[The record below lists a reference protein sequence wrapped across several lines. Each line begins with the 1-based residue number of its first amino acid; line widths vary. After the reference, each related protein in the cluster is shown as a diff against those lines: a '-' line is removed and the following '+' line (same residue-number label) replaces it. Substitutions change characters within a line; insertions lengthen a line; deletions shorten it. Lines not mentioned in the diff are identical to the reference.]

1 MFDGLIH
8 MFGGQLINDTNFQ
21 ILLMG
26 NVFSCHMSVYRSTP
40 MVSRMFDN
48 IMGQISNMRYCL

>member
-1 MFDGLIH
+1 MFDGLTL

-26 NVFSCHMSVYRSTP
+26 NVFSCLFIVQLP
-40 MVSRMFDN
+40 
-48 IMGQISNMRYCL
+48 

>member
-1 MFDGLIH
+1 MFDGFIL

-26 NVFSCHMSVYRSTP
+26 NVFSCLFIVQLT
-40 MVSRMFDN
+40 
-48 IMGQISNMRYCL
+48 